1 MNLMQY
7 ILISSVC
14 LTVFYLFYLLLFRNE
29 TNFRQLRFYL
39 LISILLSI
47 LMPLNGFRLH
57 ILPEKHQQTLV
68 IEKLKDP
75 GSAYVIKQIDKPKVN
90 WISVLKWSYLVVLW
104 VLLSRILVQ
113 MTAMGLIYAK
123 SKKERMGKCVLVYN
137 TRFRNVFSF
146 FNLIFLT
153 EKSSTKEDLHQI
165 ILHEKIH
172 ASQYHSFDIL
182 LIELL
187 AAVMWFNPLVWKMR
201 NSLQL
206 VHEYL
211 ADEGALSTG
220 IDKLRYQTL
229 LVNQVTEEKLICFSS
244 SFNHSLI
251 KKRMI
256 MMNKRKFN
264 HKTKVKIF
272 TLIPVTAISLVIV
285 ACFNGF
291 FPPVLHAESNLTRV
305 YALTDR
311 SHRGVDT
318 VKVAIRQIRGADTSA
333 RQKVYIVHVDPKDT
347 SKVTYILDGA
357 EVDDISGINPDSLQS
372 VEVNKSKRTVIL
384 RSKGNGKGAD
394 KRIEIVHRSNKDV
407 DSTKVDVVYMVNN
420 LKVSKKDVEKISP
433 GDIETVEVINDKK
446 IVKKLTSEDTNAIII
461 VTTKK
466 REK

>member
-90 WISVLKWSYLVVLW
+90 WISVLKWFYLVVLW
-104 VLLSRILVQ
+104 VLLGRILIQ

-153 EKSSTKEDLHQI
+153 EESSTKEDLHQI

-172 ASQYHSFDIL
+172 ASQYHSLDIV

-264 HKTKVKIF
+264 HRTKVKIF
-272 TLIPVTAISLVIV
+272 TLIPVSVISLVVV
-285 ACFNGF
+285 ACVNGF
-291 FPPVLHAESNLTRV
+291 FPPVIQAEDNPGKVYGLVYSKDKLHP
-305 YALTDR
+305 
-311 SHRGVDT
+311 GVDT
-318 VKVAIRQIRGADTSA
+318 VKVAIRQIKGADTSHV
-333 RQKVYIVHVDPKDT
+333 QKVFIVNVDKKDS

-357 EVDDISGINPDSLQS
+357 EIDDISNVNPDSIQS
-372 VEVNKSKRTVIL
+372 VDVNKSKWSIVIT
-384 RSKGNGKGAD
+384 SKKKGAD
-394 KRIEIVHRSNKDV
+394 NKNKGSYRTCDGSPTHIGYIV
-407 DSTKVDVVYMVNN
+407 DSIE
-420 LKVSKKDVEKISP
+420 VSKKDIEKISP
-433 GDIETVEVINDKK
+433 GDIEKVEVIKDKEM
-446 IVKKLTSEDTNAIII
+446 VKKRIAQDKDAVIII
-461 VTTKK
+461 KTKK
-466 REK
+466 KTE